1 MDRIRLIEL
10 IKESLNDTR
19 KKKPLIEHMTNFV
32 TINDCANVTLS
43 IGASP
48 VMADGDDEVR
58 DMTAISN
65 ALVINFGII
74 NIQSAETMIKAIKS
88 ANENRVPVVFDPVG
102 MGAIPFITENIRRIL
117 DEVKVDVIKGN
128 ASEIMSLAG
137 LNVETKGVDSS
148 ESSLNSVDSAIK
160 IANKYRC
167 VCAVTGEV
175 DIITDGRSL
184 VKIYNGYEKM
194 TDITGTGCM
203 ISSLI
208 GSILGSGT
216 SPFVGACAGIMAM
229 GISGELAS
237 KDVDPDRCGISSY
250 RTRLMDMIYLFRD
263 INIDEYAK
271 FDLEKIESQYSM
283 YLVTDEKACKGKDFY
298 KSIEDSIL
306 GGVKIV
312 QLREKN
318 ASTRE
323 FYEKA
328 LRVKEICKKHG
339 VIFLIN
345 DRIDICVAVDADG
358 VHLGQSDMP
367 IDRCR
372 DIIGY
377 NKIIGI
383 SAKNVDEAV
392 SAKEGGA
399 DYIGVGALFSTDSK
413 LDAEVTPN
421 EVVTKIIDS
430 VDIPVLGIGGIKLDN
445 LDYIRDIDLDG
456 ICIISDILNSDNC
469 KKRTEDLVQ
478 KFRSIKGYK

>member
-19 KKKPLIEHMTNFV
+19 KKKSLIEHMTNFV

-175 DIITDGRSL
+175 DIITDGRYL

-208 GSILGSGT
+208 GSILGSGA

-263 INIDEYAK
+263 RNIDEYAK
-271 FDLEKIESQYSM
+271 FNLEKIESS
-283 YLVTDEKACKGKDFY
+283 
-298 KSIEDSIL
+298 
-306 GGVKIV
+306 
-312 QLREKN
+312 
-318 ASTRE
+318 
-323 FYEKA
+323 
-328 LRVKEICKKHG
+328 
-339 VIFLIN
+339 
-345 DRIDICVAVDADG
+345 
-358 VHLGQSDMP
+358 
-367 IDRCR
+367 
-372 DIIGY
+372 
-377 NKIIGI
+377 
-383 SAKNVDEAV
+383 
-392 SAKEGGA
+392 
-399 DYIGVGALFSTDSK
+399 
-413 LDAEVTPN
+413 
-421 EVVTKIIDS
+421 
-430 VDIPVLGIGGIKLDN
+430 
-445 LDYIRDIDLDG
+445 IDL
-456 ICIISDILNSDNC
+456 
-469 KKRTEDLVQ
+469 
-478 KFRSIKGYK
+478 